1 MSAAAIQLL
10 NHLREG
16 GVENERAVKIAEAF
30 DLRVKEA
37 LEDAKAHADRN
48 RAEIEAQ
55 AKTQFVAADE
65 YHARDKTLATRA
77 DLHEN
82 AVALRAESPGCA
94 PRFAPNSADSTC
106 CSSAGLSPCLSP
118 SSAVYRY
125 YRQTLFW
132 GLRRG
137 LG

>member
-48 RAEIEAQ
+48 RAETEAQ

-82 AVALRAESPGCA
+82 AVALRAEI
-94 PRFAPNSADSTC
+94 T
-106 CSSAGLSPCLSP
+106 GLRAEVRSEFRGLYLLL
-118 SSAVYRY
+118 VGGFI
-125 YRQTLFW
+125 TLFVTFV
-132 GLRRG
+132 GGFTAIIAKLFFG
-137 LG
+137 V